1 MQLTERVSSGAP
13 AMNFVEVVEDIGKG
27 VDLAGITIILVGL
40 IASSV
45 QFLRRLRNDLGSAYD
60 LYRVGLGRAILL
72 GLEFLI
78 AGDIIRTVAT
88 SPTFQSVGIL
98 GSIVLIRTFLS
109 LALNL
114 EVEGRLPWQRGR
126 NAQAAP

>member
-1 MQLTERVSSGAP
+1 
-13 AMNFVEVVEDIGKG
+13 MNFVEVVEDIGKG
-27 VDLAGITIILVGL
+27 VDVAGITIILIGVL
-40 IASSV
+40 ASSV
-45 QFLRRLRNDLGSAYD
+45 QFLRRMWSDVGSAYG

-98 GSIVLIRTFLS
+98 ASIVLIRTFLS

-114 EVEGRLPWQRGR
+114 EVEGRLPWQRGSK
-126 NAQAAP
+126 AEAAP

>member
-1 MQLTERVSSGAP
+1 
-13 AMNFVEVVEDIGKG
+13 MNFVGVVEEIGTG
-27 VDLAGITIILVGL
+27 VDVAGITIILVGV

-45 QFLRRLRNDLGSAYD
+45 QFLRRLRNDVGLAYC

-126 NAQAAP
+126 KAEAAL

>member
-1 MQLTERVSSGAP
+1 
-13 AMNFVEVVEDIGKG
+13 MNFAQIVEDVGKG
-27 VDLAGITIILVGL
+27 VDVAGITIILIGVL
-40 IASSV
+40 ASSL
-45 QFLRRLRNDLGSAYD
+45 QFLRRLRNGVGAAYG

-88 SPTFQSVGIL
+88 SPTFQSVGVL

-114 EVEGRLPWQRGR
+114 EVEGRLPWQRVR
-126 NAQAAP
+126 TAEAAQ

>member
-1 MQLTERVSSGAP
+1 MLFDEII
-13 AMNFVEVVEDIGKG
+13 DIIGKTVDALGIAIIVVG
-27 VDLAGITIILVGL
+27 VIAASVRYLARVRVDG
-40 IASSV
+40 
-45 QFLRRLRNDLGSAYD
+45 AYG

-88 SPTFQSVGIL
+88 SPTFQSVGVL
-98 GSIVLIRTFLS
+98 ASIVLIRTFLS

-114 EVEGRLPWQRGR
+114 EVEGRLPWRGEID
-126 NAQAAP
+126 

>member
-1 MQLTERVSSGAP
+1 
-13 AMNFVEVVEDIGKG
+13 MNFVEVVEAVGKS
-27 VDLAGITIILVGL
+27 VDVAGITIILIGV
-40 IASSV
+40 IAASV
-45 QFLRRLRNDLGSAYD
+45 QFLRRLRNGLDSAYG

-88 SPTFQSVGIL
+88 SPTFQSVGVL

-114 EVEGRLPWQRGR
+114 EVEGRLPWQRAR
-126 NAQAAP
+126 KAEASA

>member
-1 MQLTERVSSGAP
+1 V
-13 AMNFVEVVEDIGKG
+13 
-27 VDLAGITIILVGL
+27 AGITIILVGVL
-40 IASSV
+40 ASSV
-45 QFLRRLRNDLGSAYD
+45 QFLRRLRNDVGRAYG

-126 NAQAAP
+126 KSEATP

>member
-1 MQLTERVSSGAP
+1 MDFAGA
-13 AMNFVEVVEDIGKG
+13 VEATGKA
-27 VDLAGITIILVGL
+27 VDVAGITIILVGVF
-40 IASSV
+40 ASSV
-45 QFLRRLRNDLGSAYD
+45 QFLRRLRSDIGAAYG

-109 LALNL
+109 LALNF
-114 EVEGRLPWQRGR
+114 EVEGRLPWHGGR
-126 NAQAAP
+126 KAAGAP

>member
-1 MQLTERVSSGAP
+1 MWITSA
-13 AMNFVEVVEDIGKG
+13 NFAGVVEDIGKG
-27 VDLAGITIILVGL
+27 VDVVGITIILVGVMG
-40 IASSV
+40 SSV
-45 QFLRRLRNDLGSAYD
+45 QFLRRMRRDVGDAYR

-114 EVEGRLPWQRGR
+114 EVEGRLPWQGSAKAEATR
-126 NAQAAP
+126 

>member
-1 MQLTERVSSGAP
+1 
-13 AMNFVEVVEDIGKG
+13 MNFVGVVEDIGKG
-27 VDLAGITIILVGL
+27 VDLAGITIILVGVL
-40 IASSV
+40 ASSM
-45 QFLRRLRNDLGSAYD
+45 QFLRRLRTDGGSAYG

-78 AGDIIRTVAT
+78 AGDIILTVAT
-88 SPTFQSVGIL
+88 SPTFQSVGVL

-114 EVEGRLPWQRGR
+114 EVEGRLPWQKGR
-126 NAQAAP
+126 KAEVAP

>member
-1 MQLTERVSSGAP
+1 
-13 AMNFVEVVEDIGKG
+13 MNFVDVVEEIGKG
-27 VDLAGITIILVGL
+27 VDVAGITIILVGVL
-40 IASSV
+40 ASTA
-45 QFLRRLRNDLGSAYD
+45 QFLRRLRKDVGAAYG

-98 GSIVLIRTFLS
+98 ASIVLIRTFLS

-114 EVEGRLPWQRGR
+114 EVEGRLPWQTGKKTPD
-126 NAQAAP
+126 AA

>member
-1 MQLTERVSSGAP
+1 
-13 AMNFVEVVEDIGKG
+13 MNFVEVVEDVGKG
-27 VDLAGITIILVGL
+27 VDVAGITIILVGIL
-40 IASSV
+40 ASSV
-45 QFLRRLRNDLGSAYD
+45 QFLRGLRNDVGSVYG

-114 EVEGRLPWQRGR
+114 EVDGRLPWQRR
-126 NAQAAP
+126 RKAEAAS

>member
-1 MQLTERVSSGAP
+1 
-13 AMNFVEVVEDIGKG
+13 MNFVDVVEAVGKG
-27 VDLAGITIILVGL
+27 VDAAGITIILIGVL
-40 IASSV
+40 ASSLL
-45 QFLRRLRNDLGSAYD
+45 LRRLRSNVGSAYG

-98 GSIVLIRTFLS
+98 GTRPDP
-109 LALNL
+109 NL
-114 EVEGRLPWQRGR
+114 P
-126 NAQAAP
+126 

>member
-1 MQLTERVSSGAP
+1 
-13 AMNFVEVVEDIGKG
+13 MNFVEVVEDIGKA
-27 VDLAGITIILVGL
+27 VDVAGITIILIGVL
-40 IASSV
+40 ASSV
-45 QFLRRLRNDLGSAYD
+45 RFLRRMGTDVATAYG

-88 SPTFQSVGIL
+88 SPTFQSIGVL
-98 GSIVLIRTFLS
+98 GGIVLIRTFLS

-114 EVEGRLPWQRGR
+114 EVEGRLPWQRVKM
-126 NAQAAP
+126 AEAAP

>member
-1 MQLTERVSSGAP
+1 V
-13 AMNFVEVVEDIGKG
+13 NFVGVVENIGKG
-27 VDLAGITIILVGL
+27 VDLVGITIILVGVL
-40 IASSV
+40 ASTV
-45 QFLRRLRNDLGSAYD
+45 QFLRRLRNLAGSAYG

-126 NAQAAP
+126 NAEGAP

>member
-1 MQLTERVSSGAP
+1 
-13 AMNFVEVVEDIGKG
+13 MNFVEVVVDIGKG
-27 VDLAGITIILVGL
+27 VDVAGITIILIGVV
-40 IASSV
+40 ASSV
-45 QFLRRLRNDLGSAYD
+45 QFLRRMGKDVGSAYG

-88 SPTFQSVGIL
+88 SPTFQSVGVL
-98 GSIVLIRTFLS
+98 GGIVLIRTFLS

-126 NAQAAP
+126 KAEAAP

>member
-13 AMNFVEVVEDIGKG
+13 AMNFLEVVEDIGKG

-45 QFLRRLRNDLGSAYD
+45 QFLRRLRNDLGSAYG

>member
-1 MQLTERVSSGAP
+1 M
-13 AMNFVEVVEDIGKG
+13 
-27 VDLAGITIILVGL
+27 
-40 IASSV
+40 
-45 QFLRRLRNDLGSAYD
+45 
-60 LYRVGLGRAILL
+60 GLGRAILL

-88 SPTFQSVGIL
+88 PTFQSVGIL

-126 NAQAAP
+126 KAEAAP

>member
-1 MQLTERVSSGAP
+1 
-13 AMNFVEVVEDIGKG
+13 MNFAGVVEDIGKG
-27 VDLAGITIILVGL
+27 VDVVGITIILVGVL
-40 IASSV
+40 GSSV
-45 QFLRRLRNDLGSAYD
+45 QFLRRMRDVGSAYR

-114 EVEGRLPWQRGR
+114 EVEGRLPWQGR
-126 NAQAAP
+126 ATSEPAP

>member
-1 MQLTERVSSGAP
+1 VWITSA
-13 AMNFVEVVEDIGKG
+13 NFAGVVEDIGKG
-27 VDLAGITIILVGL
+27 VDVVGITIILVGVMG
-40 IASSV
+40 SSV
-45 QFLRRLRNDLGSAYD
+45 QFLRRMRRDVGDAYR

-114 EVEGRLPWQRGR
+114 EVEGRLPWQGS
-126 NAQAAP
+126 AKAEATP

>member
-1 MQLTERVSSGAP
+1 MAL
-13 AMNFVEVVEDIGKG
+13 AMNFVEGVDVVGKG
-27 VDLAGITIILVGL
+27 VDVAGITIILIGVL
-40 IASSV
+40 ASSA
-45 QFLRRLRNDLGSAYD
+45 QFLRRMWRDVGSAYGI
-60 LYRVGLGRAILL
+60 YRVGLGRAILL

-126 NAQAAP
+126 KDEVAP

>member
-1 MQLTERVSSGAP
+1 
-13 AMNFVEVVEDIGKG
+13 MNFVGVVEDIGKG
-27 VDLAGITIILVGL
+27 VDVAGITIILIGVF
-40 IASSV
+40 ASTV
-45 QFLRRLRNDLGSAYD
+45 QFLRRMGNDGSAYG

-114 EVEGRLPWQRGR
+114 EVDGRLPWQRGR
-126 NAQAAP
+126 KAEVAP

>member
-1 MQLTERVSSGAP
+1 
-13 AMNFVEVVEDIGKG
+13 MNFVGVVEDIGKG
-27 VDLAGITIILVGL
+27 VDVAGITIILIGVV
-40 IASSV
+40 ASTV
-45 QFLRRLRNDLGSAYD
+45 QFLRRMGKNAGSAYG

-88 SPTFQSVGIL
+88 SPTFQSVGVL
-98 GSIVLIRTFLS
+98 GGIVLIRTFLS

-126 NAQAAP
+126 KAEAAP

>member
-1 MQLTERVSSGAP
+1 
-13 AMNFVEVVEDIGKG
+13 
-27 VDLAGITIILVGL
+27 
-40 IASSV
+40 V
-45 QFLRRLRNDLGSAYD
+45 QFLRRLRKDIGSAYG

-88 SPTFQSVGIL
+88 SPTFQSLGIL

-109 LALNL
+109 LALNGSRRPAAL
-114 EVEGRLPWQRGR
+114 AEREKGRSGSLIVVESRAPDQFLNLNLR
-126 NAQAAP
+126 NVGVFR

>member
-1 MQLTERVSSGAP
+1 MS
-13 AMNFVEVVEDIGKG
+13 FVEVVEDVGKG
-27 VDLAGITIILVGL
+27 VDVAGITVILVGVL
-40 IASSV
+40 VSSV
-45 QFLRRLRNDLGSAYD
+45 QFLRRLRMELGTAYG

-114 EVEGRLPWQRGR
+114 EVEGRLPWVGGDKAEVTPRQSR
-126 NAQAAP
+126 

>member
-1 MQLTERVSSGAP
+1 V
-13 AMNFVEVVEDIGKG
+13 NFVGVVEDIGKG
-27 VDLAGITIILVGL
+27 VDLAGISIILVGVL
-40 IASSV
+40 ASSA
-45 QFLRRLRNDLGSAYD
+45 QFLRRLRNHGGSAYG

-114 EVEGRLPWQRGR
+114 EVEGRLPWQKGGK
-126 NAQAAP
+126 AEPAP

>member
-1 MQLTERVSSGAP
+1 
-13 AMNFVEVVEDIGKG
+13 MNFVGVVEDVGKG
-27 VDLAGITIILVGL
+27 VDVAGIAIILVGVL
-40 IASSV
+40 ASSV
-45 QFLRRLRNDLGSAYD
+45 QFLRRLRNDVVPAYD

-98 GSIVLIRTFLS
+98 GGIVLIRTFLS

-114 EVEGRLPWQRGR
+114 EVEGRLPWQTEKK
-126 NAQAAP
+126 AEATS

>member
-1 MQLTERVSSGAP
+1 LESLRTLVRESTWRESRSFWSESLPRVCNSC
-13 AMNFVEVVEDIGKG
+13 
-27 VDLAGITIILVGL
+27 VGCGMM
-40 IASSV
+40 SV
-45 QFLRRLRNDLGSAYD
+45 
-60 LYRVGLGRAILL
+60 
-72 GLEFLI
+72 LI

-88 SPTFQSVGIL
+88 SPTFQSVGIQ

-126 NAQAAP
+126 KAEAAP

>member
-1 MQLTERVSSGAP
+1 
-13 AMNFVEVVEDIGKG
+13 MNFGGVVENIGKG
-27 VDLAGITIILVGL
+27 VDVSGITIIVVGVL
-40 IASSV
+40 GSSV
-45 QFLRRLRNDLGSAYD
+45 QFMRRTGRDVACAYR

-98 GSIVLIRTFLS
+98 GGIVLIRTFLS

-114 EVEGRLPWQRGR
+114 EVEGRLPWQGTSKTE
-126 NAQAAP
+126 AAP